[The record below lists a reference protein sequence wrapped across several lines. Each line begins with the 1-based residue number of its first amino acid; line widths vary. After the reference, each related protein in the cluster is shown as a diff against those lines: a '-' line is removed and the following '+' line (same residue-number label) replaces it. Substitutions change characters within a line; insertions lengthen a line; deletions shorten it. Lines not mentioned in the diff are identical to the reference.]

1 MDFTKLLNNPILS
14 GLKDWVNV
22 EIKNPSSLIDE
33 VQKRFMTKINP
44 LASDEEK
51 ANLNNKIDLTQ
62 YFQVNITDRTK
73 KILIW
78 GGIGL
83 LLFIFLRR
91 LK

>member
-1 MDFTKLLNNPILS
+1 MDFTKLLQNPILN

-22 EIKNPSSLIDE
+22 EIKNPSILMDE
-33 VQKRFMTKINP
+33 VQKRFMIKMNP
-44 LASDEEK
+44 LASAEDKES
-51 ANLNNKIDLTQ
+51 LNNKIDLTQ

-73 KILIW
+73 KILMW

-91 LK
+91 HR